1 MQNQASLVL
10 DSIFSLLIILLF
22 ISNGYVDGLIAG
34 LGLTI
39 LGNLPLLPSL
49 LLLLHLLNEAA
60 TEKESHLK
68 GKFIYK

>member
-22 ISNGYVDGLIAG
+22 ISNGYIDGFIAG

-39 LGNLPLLPSL
+39 LGNLALLPCL

-60 TEKESHLK
+60 TEKESQLK
-68 GKFIYK
+68 GKIIYK